1 MTRRTFAIAGISL
14 GTLFIAACGTPKHKK
29 AYMRHTYR
37 HIKKSVKTAEVTKL
51 NDTIKV
57 LFPSNLMFPFNSTS
71 IDSSAQPAMKRF
83 ANALVKYNRTSI
95 LISGYTDSV
104 GTDDY
109 NNELSAQRADTARRS
124 LENNKVSSE
133 RMFTWGMG
141 ERQPIATNETEQG
154 RARNRRVEFIILYKS
169 DK

>member
-1 MTRRTFAIAGISL
+1 MTKRTFAIAGLSL
-14 GTLFIAACGTPKHKK
+14 GLLFTVACGTPKHKK

-37 HIKKSVKTAEVTKL
+37 NIKKSVKNAEVTKL

-57 LFPSNLMFPFNSTS
+57 LFPLHLMFQVNSTS

-83 ANALVKYNRTSI
+83 ANALIKYNRTSI

-109 NNELSAQRADTARRS
+109 NNVLSSQRADTARRS
-124 LENNKVSSE
+124 LEINSVSPE

-141 ERQPIATNETEQG
+141 ERRPIASNETEEG
-154 RARNRRVEFIILYKS
+154 RSRNRRVEFVVLYKS
-169 DK
+169 EK